1 MHERI
6 RTVVTGKKSVKG
18 VERNMS
24 RKYRNH
30 IIKAAAAFVT
40 CTVVFAAAACGKKES
55 SNNLL
60 TEKEETA
67 REVNMFS
74 PMEKTEADS
83 VNTARSATDKTVIMA
98 EEKLGIKVSYVTYTA
113 EDYQD
118 KTYDDVSLDRARSNM
133 DDIYLLNPD
142 TIKIL
147 GEEGRLMDLSGLS
160 GAQNLRDVVKAAN
173 VVNGKLVAI
182 PQEVV
187 AYGLFINKDMF
198 DMYELE
204 LPETPEEFLECCRV
218 FKENGI
224 ETPVGANRWWLET
237 FVLAQAYAD
246 LYNGGNTEAEI
257 AALNSGESRYSDY
270 MRPGFEFLQEMIDKG
285 YIDAKKAYVSEAI
298 EGEGADFLT
307 QKTPIVMAYWG
318 AANTDTA
325 YGDPDFE
332 MLVIGFP
339 SSRGQM
345 PVMPMTGFAVGA
357 EAEHAE
363 DAMRAVDV
371 MTSDEALKVYAET
384 NRVISPSKNVEVECI
399 PALKPLNDRIQEN
412 IYVLGANAGMKLE
425 QWGNTCLVVRELLNG
440 ATVDECMAEFDR
452 LQEETLDQ

>member
-1 MHERI
+1 M
-6 RTVVTGKKSVKG
+6 
-18 VERNMS
+18 N
-24 RKYRNH
+24 RKYKKP
-30 IIKAAAAFVT
+30 IAKAATIFLMFTVAFVAT
-40 CTVVFAAAACGKKES
+40 ACGKKENT
-55 SNNLL
+55 NNLL
-60 TEKEETA
+60 SEQEETKKS
-67 REVNMFS
+67 VSMFS
-74 PMEKTEADS
+74 PMEKTEANT

-98 EEKLGIKVSYVTYTA
+98 EEKLNLKVSYVTYTA

-118 KTYDDVSLDRARSNM
+118 KTYDEVTLDRVRNNM

-142 TIKIL
+142 TIKAL
-147 GEEGRLMDLSGLS
+147 GEEGRLMDLSGL
-160 GAQNLRDVVKAAN
+160 ACADNLRDVVKTAN

-198 DMYELE
+198 DKYGLD
-204 LPETPEEFLECCRV
+204 LPNTPGEFLECCRV

-257 AALNSGESRYSDY
+257 EALNSGESKYSDY

-285 YIDAKKAYVSEAI
+285 YIDADKAYVSEAI
-298 EGEGADFLT
+298 EGEGPDFLA

-325 YGDPDFE
+325 YGNPDFE

-339 SSRGQM
+339 SNRGRM
-345 PVMPMTGFAVGA
+345 PVMPMTGFSIGA
-357 EAEHAE
+357 QAEHAE
-363 DAMRAVDV
+363 DAMKTLDI
-371 MTSDEALKVYAET
+371 MLSDEALQVYAET
-384 NRVISPSKNVEVECI
+384 NKVISPSKNVEVECI
-399 PALKPLNDRIQEN
+399 PALKPLNDRIQSN
-412 IYVLGANAGMKLE
+412 IYVLGANANMKLE
-425 QWGNTCLVVRELLNG
+425 QWGNTCLIVRKLLSG

-452 LQEETLDQ
+452 LQEETLNQ